1 MKNKIFKQ
9 NKSLPGGFLFSLYL
23 FRKYF
28 FSSRGV
34 SLIRTV
40 FWVCLGG
47 IAVSVAALI
56 LIVSIM
62 GGFGQSIVKRHL
74 AGEPHLVSK
83 LKKNP
88 FQSRTSLQNNLPAS
102 LRQGM
107 EMPVF
112 YETQDV
118 IIKTKEGFSGV
129 VARGYSF
136 QEWEKKKLSFP
147 AWDISASD
155 ESANPTF
162 QKSIKNTSPIKNKS
176 FSSLPELL
184 ITQNLSLD
192 LNISEGNEVVL
203 IPAVSL
209 LLPPGQALP
218 LRRMRVAGVL
228 DIPETSGH
236 SLEQKL
242 MVFYKQG
249 EVNFG
254 VFSKPKYGAEIKL
267 KNPHQTFLY
276 KPYLKNVQTWQER
289 NSSLFFALKLEKF
302 IMTLF
307 ITLALVISCLG
318 ISSALLL
325 LITQKGKD
333 IGMFQALGLSQK
345 MLCQTFTRLGF
356 CLSLCGIFLGA
367 LVGVGGVAFFK
378 YTDWNFLPEM
388 YQDRNIPAIFEPTS
402 YVWIILGSM
411 VVAWLACYLPARTLS
426 HTDPAPLLKISG
438 R

>member
-1 MKNKIFKQ
+1 MKIGNSKRD
-9 NKSLPGGFLFSLYL
+9 KSLPGGFAFSFYL

-62 GGFGQSIVKRHL
+62 GGFGQSIMKRHL
-74 AGEPHLVSK
+74 AGEPHLVNE

-88 FQSRTSLQNNLPAS
+88 FRSRISLHNNLPTS
-102 LRQGM
+102 LRQEM
-107 EMPVF
+107 ETPVF

-118 IIKTKEGFSGV
+118 IIKTREGFSGV
-129 VARGYSF
+129 VARGYGS

-147 AWDISASD
+147 EWGISSSD
-155 ESANPTF
+155 ELANSDFKRET
-162 QKSIKNTSPIKNKS
+162 KNTVSDNNRP
-176 FSSLPELL
+176 SSSIPELL
-184 ITQNLSLD
+184 ITRNLSLD
-192 LNISEGNEVVL
+192 LNISEGDEVVL

-218 LRRMRVAGVL
+218 LRRVKVTGVL
-228 DIPETSGH
+228 DFQETGGH
-236 SLEQKL
+236 SLEQNL

-254 VFSKPKYGAEIKL
+254 VFSKPKYGAEITL
-267 KNPHQTFLY
+267 KDPHKAFLY
-276 KPYLKNVQTWQER
+276 KPYFRNVQTWQER

-345 MLCQTFTRLGF
+345 ALCQTFTRLGF
-356 CLSLCGIFLGA
+356 YLSLCGIFLGA
-367 LVGVGGVAFFK
+367 LVGIGGVAFFK

-402 YVWIILGSM
+402 YVLIVLGSM